1 MVDTSSSIS
10 YSQFQLIRE
19 FIANITVEVISKS
32 SSSAVGVILFN
43 DTAHIEFDLKTYTN
57 LSALLSAISQ
67 LPYSGGKTNIFNALR
82 TLLLSGQN
90 GLLKL
95 RKDSSKVAV
104 VITNEEFIG
113 LSVTSYIAATLH
125 DVNMFDV
132 FAIGAEG
139 TNLTQL
145 QAIASSP
152 ELVFA
157 INSFSRIA
165 LQQLQDQVIPEMYDG
180 KYSFEYISTQF
191 SQTT

>member
-1 MVDTSSSIS
+1 MVDTSSSID
-10 YSQFQLIRE
+10 YSQFQLIKE
-19 FIANITVEVISKS
+19 FIANITAEVISKS

-43 DTAHIEFDLKTYTN
+43 DTAHIEFDLQTYTN
-57 LSALLSAISQ
+57 LSALLSAINQ
-67 LPYSGGKTNIFNALR
+67 LPYSGGETNIFNALR

-90 GLLKL
+90 ELLKL

-104 VITNEEFIG
+104 VITNGQFIRY
-113 LSVTSYIAATLH
+113 SVTSYIAATLH
-125 DVNMFDV
+125 ATNMFDV

-157 INSFSRIA
+157 INSFSRIV
-165 LQQLQDQVIPEMYDG
+165 LQQLQDQVISELYDG
-180 KYSFEYISTQF
+180 KHSFEFISHCL
-191 SQTT
+191 